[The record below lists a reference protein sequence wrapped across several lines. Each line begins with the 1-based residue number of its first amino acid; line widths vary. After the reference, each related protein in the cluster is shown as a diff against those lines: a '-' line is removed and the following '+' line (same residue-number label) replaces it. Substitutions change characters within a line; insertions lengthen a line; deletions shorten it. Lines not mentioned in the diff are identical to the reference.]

1 MRFQDFGV
9 LQRETVAGVDESLR
23 VEMPKYGETSFFDGL
38 KGNLVPEEDVAVLR
52 DRGVGSLSGSG
63 IGACQAPG
71 REPVF
76 RDRSLSFGI
85 GACPLG

>member
-63 IGACQAPG
+63 IGACLLG
-71 REPVF
+71 WESVF
-76 RDRSLSFGI
+76 REMSLISGF
-85 GACPLG
+85 